1 MKVNISPDDILYVFG
16 FIDENKDNKLSYRE
30 LELVLRGQRNIDPAA
45 MISARRAQEGLDH
58 GYTPSELAGIREG
71 SKQVSFDKNSINTH
85 TERSIGDVSGM
96 SSILRKSDPDDRKAP
111 PLNDPDEHS
120 RNQKEIRDTFLANA
134 QTFEDLIARMG
145 KARPDRESQ
154 VSFFDFF
161 GIVQ

>member
-1 MKVNISPDDILYVFG
+1 
-16 FIDENKDNKLSYRE
+16 
-30 LELVLRGQRNIDPAA
+30 
-45 MISARRAQEGLDH
+45 MISERRAKEGVDH

-85 TERSIGDVSGM
+85 TERSIGEVSGM

-111 PLNDPDEHS
+111 PLNDPNEHS
-120 RNQKEIRDTFLANA
+120 INQKEIRDTFLANA
-134 QTFEDLIARMG
+134 QTFEDLIAKMG

-154 VSFFDFF
+154 VTFFDFF